1 MNDIKAIKA
10 AADRV
15 KGWSNCDKAWLDTS
29 EDESAAM
36 FGAICEEGVRY
47 PVATVDCD
55 QYMLGE
61 DSLPLAKFYATAN
74 PATVIALCDEVE
86 RLRAIEESRDKAWAV
101 AKSLQAQVNILLP
114 VVWAAADNDDEYG
127 IGPKARKALEALAAH
142 KET

>member
-1 MNDIKAIKA
+1 MIDIKAIKA

-74 PATVIALCDEVE
+74 PATVIALCDEIE
-86 RLRAIEESRDKAWAV
+86 RLQGELRRPESLIEQYRE
-101 AKSLQAQVNILLP
+101 
-114 VVWAAADNDDEYG
+114 E
-127 IGPKARKALEALAAH
+127 AAH
-142 KET
+142 RDNPDDYVMQY